1 MDELRNTI
9 TAHCQIRQI
18 LATVH
23 LHDIRQWLSAWWHC
37 SRRFCGLASNIWR
50 LRRAPPLQMAS
61 VQLMPPQSIR
71 LMMILD
77 LPAEIVIKQQL
88 APGEVAVYEC
98 VQDGHTTISDRPC
111 GPGAI
116 GRIIDTRQ
124 LNTYSQAPVAP
135 VDMKRHRQP
144 PVSGAGPRIATPQTA
159 QSARA
164 ARCKSIQDEIDSI
177 NARMRQPYRKEEGE
191 WLRRRWHS
199 AKELY
204 YDEDC
209 GKLDLPA
216 P

>member
-1 MDELRNTI
+1 MAIGMVALLATLLWFGIKHMAPKESATPADGVGSANAAAVDSSDDEL
-9 TAHCQIRQI
+9 
-18 LATVH
+18 L
-23 LHDIRQWLSAWWHC
+23 
-37 SRRFCGLASNIWR
+37 
-50 LRRAPPLQMAS
+50 
-61 VQLMPPQSIR
+61 
-71 LMMILD
+71 LD